1 MKQQARLHGEDGFAR
16 AVSAIDL
23 AVRTAP
29 PGRKSEYFLRSGA
42 AAAGAKGKKH
52 PDADVIRKLSR
63 EFDDLVCID
72 FAHRLETEC
81 GYTCLRPPGEFGEAT
96 RATGARAARL

>member
-1 MKQQARLHGEDGFAR
+1 MTSSSLEPSR
-16 AVSAIDL
+16 AVSTIDL

-42 AAAGAKGKKH
+42 AAGAKGKKH

-63 EFDDLVCID
+63 
-72 FAHRLETEC
+72 
-81 GYTCLRPPGEFGEAT
+81 
-96 RATGARAARL
+96 